1 MNFNDKD
8 LLEKIKVMSL
18 VIIAISIGWIA
29 IRFADVIDL
38 LSLLVNK

>member
-18 VIIAISIGWIA
+18 VIISISIGWIA
-29 IRFADVIDL
+29 IRFDDVIDL
-38 LSLLVNK
+38 LSVLANK